1 MTGPRLPP
9 ADEIISDGEE
19 LERSGRFGSAAFRRY
34 EWEVGYSTR
43 GYRDLLLTYSGHIA
57 LEQGAP
63 EGPLDCIA
71 DLIDWRYEGRITKRY
86 LTELRVAT
94 RTP

>member
-43 GYRDLLLTYSGHIA
+43 GYRDLLLTYSGHIS
-57 LEQGAP
+57 LEQGAR
-63 EGPLDCIA
+63 EGPLDCTA
-71 DLIDWRYEGRITKRY
+71 DLIDWRYEGRITERY
-86 LTELRVAT
+86 LTEQRVAT